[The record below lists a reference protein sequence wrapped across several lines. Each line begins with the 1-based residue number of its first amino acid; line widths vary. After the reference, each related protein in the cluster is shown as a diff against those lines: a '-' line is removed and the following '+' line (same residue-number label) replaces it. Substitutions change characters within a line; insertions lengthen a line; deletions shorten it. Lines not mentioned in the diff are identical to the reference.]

1 MSHAAHLRHV
11 LAALATAAVAAVAG
25 AQQAP
30 TKQATTPHHD
40 SVTSSHKMAATA
52 AVARAAST

>member
-11 LAALATAAVAAVAG
+11 LAALATAAAVAAVAG
-25 AQQAP
+25 AQQDP

-40 SVTSSHKMAATA
+40 SVTSSHKMAA
-52 AVARAAST
+52 ST